1 MFHKKYAAMKKIMWI
16 TSCMCLLLQAGAQD
30 AALSTEEPPYSP
42 IVRQALQDRLGHDRN
57 AFLLTGYYAI
67 EFEAEGKET
76 NFSELRFNPIM
87 LWRKG
92 ERIFLESELE
102 IELRG
107 TPEGVEQDLGLEY
120 ATMHWMLAN
129 NLTFYAGK
137 FLSPIGA
144 FQRRFHPDW
153 INRSVNLPLGFGKIM
168 RLQAGTETGAGIR
181 GAFFLGNAKL
191 TYNLFVSN
199 GAILDSLNGTL
210 IYQNMRDNNANKA
223 VGGRIAILPLPGS
236 TLEIGLSGYR
246 ARVGNEGGRYE
257 DATAGIWAL
266 DFNYVK
272 AFSGAGKLDLK
283 GQYQTLSLSPTTY
296 EDGLTLDNTTSAWY
310 AQAAYQL
317 PAPTDGADWLGNV
330 ELVARY
336 ARLNVP
342 EGAPWGTDQ
351 SRVTLGANYWIR
363 WNAALKLGVDL
374 IQDEE
379 GSETALVAVFTMG
392 M

>member
-1 MFHKKYAAMKKIMWI
+1 MKAMKK
-16 TSCMCLLLQAGAQD
+16 TGLTLLASWALMLFGGALAAQD
-30 AALSTEEPPYSP
+30 AATPQPDVYSP
-42 IVRQALQDRLGHDRN
+42 IVSQALQDRNDHNIN
-57 AFLLTGYYAI
+57 AYLLTGYYAL
-67 EFEAEGKET
+67 EFEAEGRET

-92 ERIFLESELE
+92 KRIFLESELE

-107 TPEGVEQDLGLEY
+107 TPEGVEQALGLEY
-120 ATMHWMLAN
+120 ATMHWLLAN
-129 NLTFYAGK
+129 NLTLYAGK

-153 INRSVNLPLGFGKIM
+153 INRSVNLPVGFGKLM

-210 IYQNMRDNNANKA
+210 IYQNMRDNNTNKA
-223 VGGRIAILPLPGS
+223 VGGRMAILPLPGS

-246 ARVGNEGGRYE
+246 ALVGNEGGRYE
-257 DATAGIWAL
+257 DATAGIFAL

-283 GQYQTLSLSPTTY
+283 GQYQTLKVSPTTY
-296 EDGLTLDNTTSAWY
+296 EDGLTLDNATSAWY
-310 AQAAYQL
+310 AQVAYQL
-317 PAPTDGADWLGNV
+317 PAPAEGATWLGNV

-336 ARLNVP
+336 ATLDVP
-342 EGAPWGTDQ
+342 EGAPWGADQ
-351 SRVTLGANYWIR
+351 SRITLGTNYWIR

-374 IQDEE
+374 IQGEE